1 MKSKLNLRKKAVEPL
16 IAAIL
21 LIVVAVI
28 LITIVLNWGKMFTTS
43 SLNKA
48 TVAEL
53 TQSDAESFIYPKS
66 LQDGILQFTYS
77 PQSNFGDLTIEKYKV
92 LSDSGETPDTNLS
105 STYTLKQGSNI
116 ISLTDFSKLGL
127 EANKK
132 VTIILQTTDNQY
144 VSIKNITNNFT
155 EAPVDLPY
163 VMLYGKKLYIQPS
176 GSNQTNG
183 TGDTDTIFTWFPAKE
198 YCENLDAHGYDDWY
212 LPSRHQLDAIWST
225 YTYQSGDDCA
235 PDGYITIDC
244 INNAISST
252 YNGDFVSFIHGSYWS
267 STEFGAGYAYL
278 LDMGGGGVY
287 FDNKGSGGTEG
298 LNPRVRCVRDQ

>member
-1 MKSKLNLRKKAVEPL
+1 MKSKLSFRKKAIEPL

-28 LITIVLNWGKMFTTS
+28 LITIVLSWGKMFTTDA
-43 SLNKA
+43 LGKA
-48 TVAEL
+48 KVAEL

-105 STYTLKQGSNI
+105 SAYTLKQGTNV
-116 ISLTDFSKLGL
+116 ISLTDFSSLGL

-144 VSIKNITNNFT
+144 VSIKNIRYVSIKNITNNFT

-163 VMLYGKKLYIQPS
+163 VMFGTRKLYIQPDQ
-176 GSNQTNG
+176 NTTTMNW
-183 TGDTDTIFTWFPAKE
+183 TTAVA
-198 YCENLDAHGYDDWY
+198 YCNTLDANGYSDWY
-212 LPSRHQLDAIWST
+212 LPFVSQLMVMWEACPE
-225 YTYQSGDDCA
+225 QSKSNSCM
-235 PDGYITIDC
+235 
-244 INNAISST
+244 NNAIGAT
-252 YNGDFVSFIHGSYWS
+252 NTNFVSLIGDDYWS
-267 STEFGAGYAYL
+267 STESGAAPAYRIAM
-278 LDMGGGGVY
+278 DDGTIRT
-287 FDNKGSGGTEG
+287 DASKSGNEY
-298 LNPRVRCVRDQ
+298 VRCVRDQ

>member
-1 MKSKLNLRKKAVEPL
+1 MKSKLNLRRKAIEPL

-28 LITIVLNWGKMFTTS
+28 LITIVLSWGKMFTTDA
-43 SLNKA
+43 LGKA
-48 TVAEL
+48 KVVEL
-53 TQSDAESFIYPKS
+53 TQSDAEFFIYPKS

-105 STYTLKQGSNI
+105 SAYTLKQGTNV

-132 VTIILQTTDNQY
+132 VTIILQTTSNQY
-144 VSIKNITNNFT
+144 VSIKNITNKNITNNFT

-176 GSNQTNG
+176 GSNADNG
-183 TGDTDTIFTWFPAKE
+183 TGDDDDGQFTWDNAVA
-198 YCENLDAHGYDDWY
+198 YCQALSANNAHGYSDWY
-212 LPSRHQLDAIWST
+212 LPSMTQLAAIWEACSAVSKSNT
-225 YTYQSGDDCA
+225 CMNT
-235 PDGYITIDC
+235 
-244 INNAISST
+244 AIGAT
-252 YNGDFVSFIHGSYWS
+252 HPNFVSLVEDWFYWS
-267 STEFGAGYAYL
+267 STESDAGGAYSFDL
-278 LDMGGGGVY
+278 HHGGIFNGDKG
-287 FDNKGSGGTEG
+287 FDSY
-298 LNPRVRCVRDQ
+298 VRCVRDQ

>member
-1 MKSKLNLRKKAVEPL
+1 L

-28 LITIVLNWGKMFTTS
+28 LITIVLSWGKMFTTDA
-43 SLNKA
+43 LGKA
-48 TVAEL
+48 KVAEL

-77 PQSNFGDLTIEKYKV
+77 PQSNFGDLTIASYKV
-92 LSDSGETPDTNLS
+92 LSDSGETPDTNLAS
-105 STYTLKQGSNI
+105 AYTLKQGTNV

-163 VMLYGKKLYIQPS
+163 VMLYGRKLYIQPS

-183 TGDTDTIFTWFPAKE
+183 TGDADSQFMWDNAVA
-198 YCENLDAHGYDDWY
+198 YCEGLDAHGYDDWY
-212 LPSRHQLDAIWST
+212 LPFVSQLMVMWEACPEQSKSNGCMNDAIGATS
-225 YTYQSGDDCA
+225 D
-235 PDGYITIDC
+235 
-244 INNAISST
+244 
-252 YNGDFVSFIHGSYWS
+252 DFVTLENANYWS
-267 STEFGAGYAYL
+267 STELDDEAAYEVSMSYGNFY
-278 LDMGGGGVY
+278 DV
-287 FDNKGSGGTEG
+287 G
-298 LNPRVRCVRDQ
+298 LKDDSFYSFVRCVRDQ

>member
-1 MKSKLNLRKKAVEPL
+1 MKSKLNLRKKAIEPL

-48 TVAEL
+48 TVVEL

-77 PQSNFGDLTIEKYKV
+77 PQSNFGDLTIESYKV
-92 LSDSGETPDTNLS
+92 LSDSGETPDKNLS
-105 STYTLKQGSNI
+105 SAYTLKQGTNV
-116 ISLTDFSKLGL
+116 ISLTGFSSLGL
-127 EANKK
+127 EVNKK

-183 TGDTDTIFTWFPAKE
+183 TGTRDATFTWVNAMA
-198 YCENLDAHGYDDWY
+198 YCEGLDAHGYSDWY
-212 LPSRHQLDAIWST
+212 LPSMTQLAAIWEACSAASKSNT
-225 YTYQSGDDCA
+225 CMNT
-235 PDGYITIDC
+235 
-244 INNAISST
+244 AIGAT
-252 YNGDFVSFIHGSYWS
+252 HPDFVSLMSSYYWS
-267 STEFGAGYAYL
+267 STEYGADSAYSFN
-278 LDMGGGGVY
+278 MTIGGFIFRS
-287 FDNKGSGGTEG
+287 FDKGIS
-298 LNPRVRCVRDQ
+298 NYVRCVRDQ